1 MVLGAS
7 IGIAVIDGRAAT
19 AAADIMRYA
28 DMALYRAKNEGR
40 NRPSMSDQVMAAALS
55 QRKLIEQELRETI
68 DNGELKVAYQ
78 PIFNAGGDKIV
89 GVEALS
95 RWTHPVRGVMS
106 PQEFI
111 PIAEHFGLIIPLGEF
126 VLRRACLDGLAWAD
140 ITVSV
145 NVSPLQFRR
154 LDFVS
159 MVERTLSETGFDP
172 KRLEL
177 AITDSTLLRNLDSAE
192 DAMRRRKALGVRLAL
207 DGFGTG
213 DSRLPY

>member
-1 MVLGAS
+1 
-7 IGIAVIDGRAAT
+7 VIDERSAT

-40 NRPSMSDQVMAAALS
+40 NRACIYDQVMDADLS

-111 PIAEHFGLIIPLGEF
+111 PIAEHFGLIIPLGDSCC
-126 VLRRACLDGLAWAD
+126 AGL
-140 ITVSV
+140 
-145 NVSPLQFRR
+145 
-154 LDFVS
+154 VS
-159 MVERTLSETGFDP
+159 MAWPGRGS
-172 KRLEL
+172 RWR
-177 AITDSTLLRNLDSAE
+177 STSRRCNSGGSISSAWWNGRSRKPASIRRGWNWRSPRPRCS
-192 DAMRRRKALGVRLAL
+192 AMSTAPRVRC
-207 DGFGTG
+207 GG
-213 DSRLPY
+213 